1 MPHNLAVNS
10 RTGQVSMM
18 FYGESPWHGF
28 GNKLDHPATSAEAIR
43 ASGLDWE
50 VVKQPLYVKTGQN
63 YRKAEDKYMMIR
75 ADQLEKGPE
84 FGIVSSDY
92 TPLQNLEAFNF
103 FDDIVGQGAA
113 IFHTAGALGK
123 GERVW
128 ILAKLPDS
136 IRIIGDDVCDKY
148 LLLSNSHDGRS
159 SVQMKFTPIRV
170 VCQNTLTMALNQGR
184 TVRISHTGNIQARMR
199 QARELLGFI
208 HTRYDEI
215 AQGFKAMTQIK
226 MGKER
231 LDQYYRI
238 IFPDPRDPRDE
249 NALKRSV
256 QNRVTAEW
264 YYRNGKGNQEKGVI
278 DTLWAAYNSVTEM
291 ADYYQWTLNSEQR
304 LNNIWFGSGYLT
316 KARAYSTAV
325 DHLKPWAA

>member
-1 MPHNLAVNS
+1 M
-10 RTGQVSMM
+10 
-18 FYGESPWHGF
+18 
-28 GNKLDHPATSAEAIR
+28 
-43 ASGLDWE
+43 
-50 VVKQPLYVKTGQN
+50 VKQPLYVKTGQN
-63 YRKAEDKYMMIR
+63 YRKAEDKYMMMR

-159 SVQMKFTPIRV
+159 SVQMKFTPIFAV

-184 TVRISHTGNIQARMR
+184 TVRISLYGEYTSSNAPGS
-199 QARELLGFI
+199 
-208 HTRYDEI
+208 
-215 AQGFKAMTQIK
+215 
-226 MGKER
+226 
-231 LDQYYRI
+231 RI
-238 IFPDPRDPRDE
+238 I
-249 NALKRSV
+249 
-256 QNRVTAEW
+256 
-264 YYRNGKGNQEKGVI
+264 GVYPHS
-278 DTLWAAYNSVTEM
+278 L
-291 ADYYQWTLNSEQR
+291 R
-304 LNNIWFGSGYLT
+304 
-316 KARAYSTAV
+316 
-325 DHLKPWAA
+325 